1 MGSVFAIVGII
12 AIAGGIQYYS
22 NFVAKENASSKHFT
36 ASRNDRQSTGVL
48 ELAHWHYTINQL
60 KKNYSL

>member
-1 MGSVFAIVGII
+1 MGSVFALVGII

-36 ASRNDRQSTGVL
+36 ASRNDR
-48 ELAHWHYTINQL
+48 
-60 KKNYSL
+60 